1 MIKENFKK
9 CRICEYI
16 SRAFSFDDCRRVDKC
31 TLTGNLVDVNDKCH
45 EYDVN
50 LSKERV
56 REMKEKEILNRLSID
71 KYK

>member
-9 CRICEYI
+9 CGICDYI